1 MHTVHKLSVLAA
13 SITLALTATAPQAAS
28 PVGYGAS
35 VTGGGSKTAVTAS
48 TLAAIQSAIDS
59 YSGSGG
65 LVIKYTGTF
74 DYTTITDV
82 CAQHSKS
89 VQEVAIKNKNDITI
103 FGADG
108 SSANFGIRIKG
119 SSSNIIVQNMTIGL
133 LPGGD
138 DNGDI
143 IGIEGTAS
151 KVWIDHNTL
160 FSSNQEC
167 SGTGDTMFDGMIDIK
182 ADTDNITISY
192 NYMHDHHKLMLGG
205 SSDSDNYNRRVTLHH
220 NWIDT
225 VGSRTPMD
233 RFGTYHIFNN
243 YYNNVTV
250 SGINVRMGG
259 IALIEAN
266 YFENS
271 ANPVTS
277 RDSDTIGYWDLRNN
291 YVGTGITWDSTGV
304 NATNWTTSK
313 TFSATLGYTYTLDSP
328 ALVKCIAKAT
338 AGAGK
343 SLATTSSGCGSSSSS
358 SSSAASSASSSSSSS
373 SSSTS
378 SSSSSAASSSASSAP
393 TLSGTGDYPDGFTKC
408 AALGETCSVKSGTGW
423 VAFGRK
429 GSWVAKYVGVGNS
442 IACTVAAFGSDPV
455 GNPNKCSYQK

>member
-1 MHTVHKLSVLAA
+1 
-13 SITLALTATAPQAAS
+13 
-28 PVGYGAS
+28 
-35 VTGGGSKTAVTAS
+35 
-48 TLAAIQSAIDS
+48 
-59 YSGSGG
+59 
-65 LVIKYTGTF
+65 
-74 DYTTITDV
+74 
-82 CAQHSKS
+82 
-89 VQEVAIKNKNDITI
+89 
-103 FGADG
+103 
-108 SSANFGIRIKG
+108 
-119 SSSNIIVQNMTIGL
+119 
-133 LPGGD
+133 
-138 DNGDI
+138 
-143 IGIEGTAS
+143 
-151 KVWIDHNTL
+151 
-160 FSSNQEC
+160 
-167 SGTGDTMFDGMIDIK
+167 MIDIK

-423 VAFGRK
+423 VAFGCK